1 MSRAGRVAG
10 SESGENGD
18 AVALFAPRDERQQ
31 IAGGDRAREPLSSHP
46 MLPDI
51 ENEPEPEPGGP
62 EPEPEPEPDLNE
74 PANGSESESEGENA
88 AVIQPGRARSQNN
101 SRRGTAVVTNRNQAE
116 LGYEYGY
123 VNNGSSH
130 SGVQGCPIIQTDKR
144 DLANGNRE
152 EGGGKRRKVVGGNG
166 TDKKFVCQVEWCNY
180 RSAHKGTFTRHMA
193 NIHDVGVVWYHC
205 GINGCKYKAK
215 LSGNLNRHKSMVHDI
230 DITWHHCDVVGC
242 KYKTKR
248 SSDLKQHKMFAH
260 DIGVLGTVAMLLD
273 ATIIPSKVSPTSLP
287 PVAKT
292 TTN

>member
-10 SESGENGD
+10 SESGQKGD

-31 IAGGDRAREPLSSHP
+31 IAGGDRAREPLCSHP
-46 MLPDI
+46 TVPDI

-62 EPEPEPEPDLNE
+62 EPEPEPDLN
-74 PANGSESESEGENA
+74 
-88 AVIQPGRARSQNN
+88 
-101 SRRGTAVVTNRNQAE
+101 NRNQAE

-123 VNNGSSH
+123 VNNDSSH
-130 SGVQGCPIIQTDKR
+130 NGVQGRPIIQTDKR